1 VTDVAR
7 LVLLGP
13 AREAAGTKND
23 VVEGNSLATVL
34 DAAVERYG
42 DEFKNILASSQV
54 WVNGEPAAVND
65 PVGANDEIT
74 VLPPV
79 SGG

>member
-1 VTDVAR
+1 MAR

-23 VVEGNSLATVL
+23 TVVGDTL
-34 DAAVERYG
+34 AAVLEAATDRYG
-42 DEFKNILASSQV
+42 VEFATILASSQV
-54 WVNGEPAAVND
+54 WVNGEPATVND
-65 PVGANDEIT
+65 PVGANDVVT

>member
-1 VTDVAR
+1 MAR

-13 AREAAGTKND
+13 AHDAAGTKND
-23 VVEGNSLATVL
+23 TIEGDELATIL
-34 DAAVERYG
+34 DAAIVRYG
-42 DEFKNILASSQV
+42 DEFKSILASSQV
-54 WVNGEPAAVND
+54 WVNGEPADVND
-65 PVGANDEIT
+65 PVGANDVIT